1 LHATEWR
8 TIQRVGTASLLLP
21 GRSIGKGE
29 QVPSRR
35 RWFVAVGTVVL
46 LLLAGG
52 AVALAV
58 GSGPSE
64 ARSRAADPPPATTT
78 APTTATTTP
87 AAPSPTGPPPFD
99 RTRFSIDDAT
109 SVWAVVDKLRPM
121 NPIDYAPTDLVDVG
135 NGHQMR
141 AEAAAALHQMFA
153 DAAAQGLRLNVD
165 SAYRSYT
172 YQQNTFAS
180 GVARLGEAQA
190 LRGIAKPGFSEH
202 QTGLA
207 ADIGGGGCEIDP
219 CFATTAQGQWVAQN
233 AYRYGFVIRYPDGLE
248 GITGYRY
255 EPWHVRYVGVDLAT
269 EMRTE
274 GVPTLE
280 QFFGLPAAPSYAG

>member
-1 LHATEWR
+1 
-8 TIQRVGTASLLLP
+8 
-21 GRSIGKGE
+21 
-29 QVPSRR
+29 VPSRR
-35 RWFVAVGTVVL
+35 RWFVAVGAVVL

-52 AVALAV
+52 AVALVV
-58 GSGPSE
+58 GLGPSG
-64 ARSRAADPPPATTT
+64 AHSRAADP
-78 APTTATTTP
+78 APTTTPVPTTTSTTASTATP
-87 AAPSPTGPPPFD
+87 APPTPTGPPPFD
-99 RTRFSIDDAT
+99 RTRYSIDDAN
-109 SVWAVVDKLRPM
+109 SVWVVVDKLRPM
-121 NPIDYAPTDLVDVG
+121 NPIDYAPADLVDVG

-219 CFATTAQGQWVAQN
+219 CFATTAQGQWVAEN
-233 AYRYGFVIRYPDGLE
+233 AYRYGFVIRYPDGAE
-248 GITGYRY
+248 GVTGYRY
-255 EPWHVRYVGVDLAT
+255 EPWHVRYLGVDLAT

>member
-1 LHATEWR
+1 M
-8 TIQRVGTASLLLP
+8 
-21 GRSIGKGE
+21 
-29 QVPSRR
+29 PSRR
-35 RWFVAVGTVVL
+35 RWLLAVGVVV

-52 AVALAV
+52 AVALV
-58 GSGPSE
+58 GGLGPTG
-64 ARSRAADPPPATTT
+64 AHSRAADP
-78 APTTATTTP
+78 APTTATAATSAAATTTATST

-99 RTRFSIDDAT
+99 RTQLSIDAAD
-109 SVWAVVDKLRPM
+109 SIWVVVDKLRPM
-121 NPIDYAPTDLVDVG
+121 NPIDYAPADLVDVG

-141 AEAAAALHQMFA
+141 AEAAAALQQMFG

-190 LRGIAKPGFSEH
+190 LRGIAKPGYSEH
-202 QTGLA
+202 QSGLA

-219 CFATTAQGQWVAQN
+219 CFATTAQGRWVAEN
-233 AYRYGFVIRYPDGLE
+233 AYRYGFVIRYPDGAE
-248 GITGYRY
+248 GVTGYRY

-274 GVPTLE
+274 GVTTLE
-280 QFFGLPAAPSYAG
+280 QFFGLPAAPNYAG

>member
-1 LHATEWR
+1 
-8 TIQRVGTASLLLP
+8 VS
-21 GRSIGKGE
+21 
-29 QVPSRR
+29 SRR
-35 RWFVAVGTVVL
+35 WPVVVGVVVL

-52 AVALAV
+52 AVALVV
-58 GSGPSE
+58 GLGPTG
-64 ARSRAADPPPATTT
+64 ADSRAADPAPATTT
-78 APTTATTTP
+78 SAPTTATTTTATTT
-87 AAPSPTGPPPFD
+87 AAPTPTGPPPFD
-99 RTRFSIDDAT
+99 RTHLSIDAAD
-109 SVWAVVDKLRPM
+109 SIWVVVDKLRPM
-121 NPIDYAPTDLVDVG
+121 NPIDYAPADLVDVG

-141 AEAAAALHQMFA
+141 SEAAAAMQQMFA

-165 SAYRSYT
+165 SAYRSYP

-190 LRGIAKPGFSEH
+190 LRGIAKPGYSEH

-219 CFATTAQGQWVAQN
+219 CFATTAQGRWVADN
-233 AYRYGFVIRYPDGLE
+233 AYRYGFVIRYPDGAE
-248 GITGYRY
+248 GVTGYRY
-255 EPWHVRYVGVDLAT
+255 EPWHIRYVGVDLAT

-274 GVPTLE
+274 GVSTLE

>member
-1 LHATEWR
+1 M
-8 TIQRVGTASLLLP
+8 
-21 GRSIGKGE
+21 
-29 QVPSRR
+29 PSRR
-35 RWFVAVGTVVL
+35 RWLVAVGAVVL

-52 AVALAV
+52 AVALVV
-58 GSGPSE
+58 GLGPTGTHSQ
-64 ARSRAADPPPATTT
+64 AADPPPPTTADPTTADPTTADPTTAAPTTT
-78 APTTATTTP
+78 AL
-87 AAPSPTGPPPFD
+87 PSPTGPPPFD
-99 RTRFSIDDAT
+99 RTQNSIDEAN
-109 SVWAVVDKLRPM
+109 SIWVVVDKLRPL
-121 NPIDYAPTDLVDVG
+121 NPIDYAPADLVDVG

-153 DAAAQGLRLNVD
+153 DAAAQGLRLDVD
-165 SAYRSYT
+165 SAYRSYV

-190 LRGIAKPGFSEH
+190 LRGIAKPGYSEH

-219 CFATTAQGQWVAQN
+219 CFATTPQGQWVAQN
-233 AYRYGFVIRYPDGLE
+233 AYRYGFVIRYPDGAE
-248 GITGYRY
+248 GVTGYRY
-255 EPWHVRYVGVDLAT
+255 EPWHVRYVGVALAT

-280 QFFGLPAAPSYAG
+280 QFFALPAAPSYAG

>member
-1 LHATEWR
+1 
-8 TIQRVGTASLLLP
+8 
-21 GRSIGKGE
+21 
-29 QVPSRR
+29 VPSRR
-35 RWFVAVGTVVL
+35 RWLVLVGVVGL
-46 LLLAGG
+46 LVLAG
-52 AVALAV
+52 AVVVV
-58 GSGPSE
+58 GFGP
-64 ARSRAADPPPATTT
+64 AGTDSRADPPVLPTSSSASVPTTT
-78 APTTATTTP
+78 TT

-99 RTRFSIDDAT
+99 RTRYSIDGPD
-109 SVWAVVDKLRPM
+109 SIWVVVDKLRPM
-121 NPIDYAPTDLVDVG
+121 NPIDYAPADLVDVG
-135 NGHQMR
+135 GGHQMR

-153 DAAAQGLRLNVD
+153 DAAAQDLRLDVD

-190 LRGIAKPGFSEH
+190 LRGIAQPGYSEH
-202 QTGLA
+202 QTGLT
-207 ADIGGGGCEIDP
+207 ADIGGGGCAIDP
-219 CFATTAQGQWVAQN
+219 CFASTAHGRWVAEN

-248 GITGYRY
+248 EVTGYRY